1 MMKEQ
6 EIRILH
12 LEDLSSDTELAK
24 YEIKKVLKY
33 FVIRV
38 VETEIDFLHEL
49 DEFKPHIVI
58 SDYQLPSF
66 NGLSALKIVL
76 EKYPLTPVIMLTGS
90 MNEDT
95 AVVCL
100 KAGATDYVIKEHIK
114 RLGPAILNAID
125 QTEIKI
131 EKLKAEEALQKS
143 EEKFRSLFENHSA
156 VKLLIDAKTGDIVDA
171 NPAAS
176 KYYGWTIAELENLNI
191 RNISTLSEQELL
203 IELDNLQSHQGFQ
216 FDFIHRLKDGSL
228 RDVEVFSSNIIIDGK
243 EFLHSIIHDVTEKKK
258 AEKQISLISKSLEQS
273 PVSVIITDPSGKIQY
288 INTKF
293 TQITGYSFKEVVG
306 KNPNI
311 LKSGEQSESFYK
323 WMWQTISSGK
333 EWSGEM
339 HNKKKNGELYWE
351 SVVISSLVDTN
362 GKITHYIGIKE
373 DITERKRMVQELVA
387 AKEKAEEN
395 ERLKTAFLHNISHEI
410 RTPMNAIVGFAT
422 LLSTPDLSE
431 DQIYQFTETIL
442 ESSNQLLM
450 VINDIISIATIEAG
464 QEKTE
469 FKEINLNNLC
479 NHVFEQF
486 RPKAQAR
493 KLEFL
498 IHTDLT
504 EEQANI
510 KIDETKLLQV
520 LHNIIDNALKFTK
533 TGNVTYGCK
542 LIQNANKPSEIE
554 FFVKDTGIGI
564 DPEMHDE
571 IFKRFRQVESTTTRR
586 FGGSGLGL
594 SISKAYIELMGGKIW
609 IESELDKGSTFYFTI
624 PYLQSNEIITE
635 EIITENPITQKFLSD
650 FDDKMTLLIAEDE
663 DSNFMLIEHI
673 LNEQNF
679 IILRANDGAEAVEL
693 CKTTAVDLVL
703 MDIKM
708 PVLDG
713 YEATKQIRVFN
724 ADLPIIALTAYTT
737 QIDKKNALECG
748 CNDHIS
754 KPFRRAAL
762 INKIDEFLNKK

>member
-1 MMKEQ
+1 MKEQ

-12 LEDLSSDTELAK
+12 LEDLPSDTELAK
-24 YEIKKVLKY
+24 YEIKKVLNN
-33 FVIRV
+33 FVIKV
-38 VETEIDFLHEL
+38 VENEIDFLKEL
-49 DEFKPHIVI
+49 EQFKPHIVI
-58 SDYQLPSF
+58 SDFQLPSF

-76 EKYPLTPVIMLTGS
+76 EKSPLTPVIMLTGS

-95 AVVCL
+95 AVICL

-125 QTEIKI
+125 QTIIKN

-171 NPAAS
+171 NHAAS
-176 KYYGWTIAELENLNI
+176 NYYGWTIDELENLNI
-191 RNISTLSEQELL
+191 RNISTLSEKDLL
-203 IELDNLQSHQGFQ
+203 IELQSLQNPKEFQ

-228 RDVEVFSSNIIIDGK
+228 RNVEVFSSYIVIDGK
-243 EFLHSIIHDVTEKKK
+243 EYLHSIIHDVNEKKK
-258 AEKQISLISKSLEQS
+258 AEKQITLLSKSLEQS
-273 PVSVIITDPSGKIQY
+273 PVSVVITDPSGRIQY
-288 INTKF
+288 VNAKF
-293 TQITGYSFKEVVG
+293 TQITGYSFEEVIG

-311 LKSGEQSESFYK
+311 LKSGEQTESFYK
-323 WMWQTISSGK
+323 WMWQTVSSGK

-351 SVVISSLVDTN
+351 SVVISSLIDNN

-373 DITERKRMVQELVA
+373 DITERKKMLLELVA

-410 RTPMNAIVGFAT
+410 RTPMNAITGFAN
-422 LLSTPDLSE
+422 LLSTPGLTE
-431 DQIYQFTETIL
+431 DEINQFTETIL
-442 ESSNQLLM
+442 DSSNQLLM

-464 QEKTE
+464 QEKINL
-469 FKEINLNNLC
+469 KKNNLNNLC
-479 NHVFEQF
+479 NHIFEQF
-486 RPKAQAR
+486 RLKAHTR
-493 KLEFL
+493 KLEFQIQSEL
-498 IHTDLT
+498 IDA
-504 EEQANI
+504 QANI
-510 KIDETKLLQV
+510 ITDETKLLQV
-520 LHNIIDNALKFTK
+520 LHNIIENALKFTISGK
-533 TGNVTYGCK
+533 VTYGYK
-542 LIQNANKPSEIE
+542 LKQIANKQSEIE
-554 FFVKDTGIGI
+554 FFVTDTGIGI

-586 FGGSGLGL
+586 YGGSGLGL
-594 SISKAYIELMGGKIW
+594 SISKAYVELMGGKIRV
-609 IESELDKGSTFYFTI
+609 ESEINKGSTFYFTI
-624 PYLQSNEIITE
+624 PYLQSNEIVTE
-635 EIITENPITQKFLSD
+635 DIIPVNLILRNNYSEPNKIK
-650 FDDKMTLLIAEDE
+650 TLLIAEDE

-679 IILRANDGAEAVEL
+679 TILRANNGAEAVEL
-693 CKTTAVDLVL
+693 CKTEEIDLVL

-713 YEATKQIRVFN
+713 YEATKLIRVFN
-724 ADLPIIALTAYTT
+724 SDLPIIALTAYTT
-737 QIDKKNALECG
+737 PMDKKKAFECG

-754 KPFRRAAL
+754 KPFRKAAL
-762 INKIDEFLNKK
+762 IDKIGAFLYK

>member
-1 MMKEQ
+1 
-6 EIRILH
+6 
-12 LEDLSSDTELAK
+12 
-24 YEIKKVLKY
+24 
-33 FVIRV
+33 
-38 VETEIDFLHEL
+38 
-49 DEFKPHIVI
+49 
-58 SDYQLPSF
+58 
-66 NGLSALKIVL
+66 
-76 EKYPLTPVIMLTGS
+76 
-90 MNEDT
+90 
-95 AVVCL
+95 
-100 KAGATDYVIKEHIK
+100 
-114 RLGPAILNAID
+114 
-125 QTEIKI
+125 
-131 EKLKAEEALQKS
+131 
-143 EEKFRSLFENHSA
+143 
-156 VKLLIDAKTGDIVDA
+156 
-171 NPAAS
+171 
-176 KYYGWTIAELENLNI
+176 
-191 RNISTLSEQELL
+191 
-203 IELDNLQSHQGFQ
+203 
-216 FDFIHRLKDGSL
+216 
-228 RDVEVFSSNIIIDGK
+228 
-243 EFLHSIIHDVTEKKK
+243 
-258 AEKQISLISKSLEQS
+258 
-273 PVSVIITDPSGKIQY
+273 
-288 INTKF
+288 
-293 TQITGYSFKEVVG
+293 
-306 KNPNI
+306 
-311 LKSGEQSESFYK
+311 
-323 WMWQTISSGK
+323 
-333 EWSGEM
+333 
-339 HNKKKNGELYWE
+339 
-351 SVVISSLVDTN
+351 
-362 GKITHYIGIKE
+362 
-373 DITERKRMVQELVA
+373 
-387 AKEKAEEN
+387 
-395 ERLKTAFLHNISHEI
+395 
-410 RTPMNAIVGFAT
+410 MNAIVGFAT

-533 TGNVTYGCK
+533 TGKVTYGCK